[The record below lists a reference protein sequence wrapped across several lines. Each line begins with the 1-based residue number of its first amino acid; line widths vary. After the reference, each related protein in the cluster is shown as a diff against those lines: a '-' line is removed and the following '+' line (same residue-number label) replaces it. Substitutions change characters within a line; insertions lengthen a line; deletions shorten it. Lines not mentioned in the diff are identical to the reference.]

1 MAALV
6 AVPVVSA
13 CNSSPGAAAVVGD
26 QRITT
31 GQLQAEVRTSLADP
45 VVKSALANAQY
56 SKGLGGDQAGFTRQT
71 LSRMISER
79 IVAAV
84 AADHHVTVT
93 PQQVSAQQA
102 SFVQQAGSLT
112 ALAQGAADQVGVS
125 TSQLPSL
132 IRFTV
137 LQQNLAKAL
146 TANLT
151 ATPAQL
157 RAQYTK
163 NIDQYDQLD
172 IAQIAV
178 SSNKLAKQILA
189 KVRANPSSFAALAQK
204 DSLDTQS
211 KSKGGVVG
219 FVGRSQ
225 VVQALGGKAASA
237 KPGSFVLVPSSSQFV
252 VLHIIKRRVQ
262 PLSQVAAQVK
272 SSLFASQAATLL
284 TKAVT
289 AKATKIGVHVSP
301 RYGRWDNPSQS
312 VVASPNP
319 VSSPG

>member
-1 MAALV
+1 M
-6 AVPVVSA
+6 
-13 CNSSPGAAAVVGD
+13 VGD

-45 VVKSALANAQY
+45 VVKSALNNAQY
-56 SKGLGGDQAGFTRQT
+56 SKALGGNEVGFTRQT
-71 LSRMISER
+71 LARMISER

-84 AADHHVTVT
+84 AAEHHVTVT

-112 ALAQGAADQVGVS
+112 ALAQGAADQVGIS
-125 TSQLPSL
+125 SSQLPEL

-151 ATPAQL
+151 ATQAQL
-157 RAQYTK
+157 QSEYNK
-163 NIDQYDQLD
+163 DIDQYDQLD

-178 SSNKLAKQILA
+178 SSDKLAKRILRT
-189 KVRANPSSFAALAQK
+189 VRANPSSFAAQAK
-204 DSLDTQS
+204 KYSVDTQT
-211 KSKGGVVG
+211 KATGGAVG

-237 KPGSFVLVPSSSQFV
+237 KPGSFVLVPSSSEFV

-262 PLSQVAAQVK
+262 PLSKVESKVK
-272 SSLFASQAATLL
+272 TSLFSAQADTLL
-284 TKAVT
+284 GKAVT
-289 AKATKIGVHVSP
+289 AEASKLGVHVSP
-301 RYGRWDNPSQS
+301 RYGRWDNASQS

-319 VSSPG
+319 VSSAG